1 MEKIITV
8 GTKEVKMKST
18 AGTLTRYRMAFK
30 RDLMKDLF
38 ILKSRFERINKSDE
52 EQFKMMDLQ
61 MFEQVAWAL
70 AKTADNNIPSIE
82 TWLDNFDTFDIY
94 TVLPEIMEMLIGN
107 MQSISEKKNLVPEEV
122 RKN

>member
-38 ILKSRFERINKSDE
+38 TLKSRFERINKSDE
-52 EQFKMMDLQ
+52 DQFKMMDLQ

-70 AKTADNNIPSIE
+70 AKTAKFTWKELSFSIGIRP
-82 TWLDNFDTFDIY
+82 DTSIIVTIMARYSEDKLIYKRFYENSIDIIKI
-94 TVLPEIMEMLIGN
+94 L
-107 MQSISEKKNLVPEEV
+107 
-122 RKN
+122 